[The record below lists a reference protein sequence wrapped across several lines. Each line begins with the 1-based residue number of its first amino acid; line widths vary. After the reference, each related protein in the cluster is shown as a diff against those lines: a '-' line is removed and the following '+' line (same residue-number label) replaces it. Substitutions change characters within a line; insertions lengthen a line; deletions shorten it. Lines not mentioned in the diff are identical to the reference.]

1 METISIAL
9 FCSLL
14 GASISFLS
22 FQRNGRRETEDRV
35 KREAKNEA
43 QLDYIQKGIDEV
55 RFNDRVRDE
64 QLKNMNDRLIIIENE
79 TRVLF
84 KRCDKLDKRLDY
96 KGGE

>member
-9 FCSLL
+9 LCSVL
-14 GASISFLS
+14 GASLSFLS
-22 FQRNGRRETEDRV
+22 FQRNGRKETEDRV
-35 KREAKNEA
+35 KRETKNEA

-84 KRCDKLDKRLDY
+84 KRCDKLDKILDL
-96 KGGE
+96 KRGE

>member
-9 FCSLL
+9 ICSIL
-14 GASISFLS
+14 GASVSFLS
-22 FQRNGRRETEDRV
+22 FQRNGRKETEERV

-84 KRCDKLDKRLDY
+84 KRCDKLDKRLDF
-96 KGGE
+96 KRGE

>member
-9 FCSLL
+9 LCSIL
-14 GASISFLS
+14 GASLSFLS
-22 FQRNGRRETEDRV
+22 FQRNGRKETEDRV
-35 KREAKNEA
+35 KRETKNEA

-84 KRCDKLDKRLDY
+84 KRCDKLDKILDL
-96 KGGE
+96 KRGE

>member
-96 KGGE
+96 KRGE